1 MKKKCIAIKILEIK
15 NGNKRFVYLFI
26 YFYVILTFKCILNT
40 IWGKH
45 QALHSNTRAKK
56 WI

>member
-56 WI
+56 